1 MPTIQWCC
9 EPRLDCFCA
18 CLHSSFVCAVR
29 IKTCGAATNCFTG
42 NDEFSHSTLIM
53 VSLWYTFGIT
63 VLSMRSLFSRPF
75 FGKMLMV
82 GNRAAVCEAALART
96 LRQATLG
103 GHGGIGNGHPARW
116 TWWEFETSNNTGFLL
131 KKTPPNPVV
140 LKIMFILLMISIFVM
155 CKGPWPCW
163 MKVIWAFWTDSPRY
177 QFASRMTKTTPFLI
191 TIPISIYFSSVTLGF
206 NSRELEQKKTRVRCE
221 IRGFSALVACTLQ
234 GMIPT
239 GMAPW
244 LKRRWRLSSFAS
256 EWREAAGGLCHQYS
270 WARHNSWMFF
280 FDGKSEKQWWI

>member
-1 MPTIQWCC
+1 M
-9 EPRLDCFCA
+9 
-18 CLHSSFVCAVR
+18 CAVR

-75 FGKMLMV
+75 FWQNVDGRQSC
-82 GNRAAVCEAALART
+82 GYVCEAALART

-116 TWWEFETSNNTGFLL
+116 TWWEFETSNNTGFLF

-155 CKGPWPCW
+155 CKGP
-163 MKVIWAFWTDSPRY
+163 
-177 QFASRMTKTTPFLI
+177 
-191 TIPISIYFSSVTLGF
+191 
-206 NSRELEQKKTRVRCE
+206 
-221 IRGFSALVACTLQ
+221 
-234 GMIPT
+234 
-239 GMAPW
+239 
-244 LKRRWRLSSFAS
+244 
-256 EWREAAGGLCHQYS
+256 
-270 WARHNSWMFF
+270 
-280 FDGKSEKQWWI
+280 